1 MNRVKQLE
9 EAIIAIQELI
19 EALPPGIDYEAD
31 VNDDSP
37 EDMTLWIGG
46 LIWQI
51 CKKAMEIKPDG
62 N

>member
-1 MNRVKQLE
+1 
-9 EAIIAIQELI
+9 
-19 EALPPGIDYEAD
+19 LPPGIDYEAD

>member
-9 EAIIAIQELI
+9 EAIMAIQELI

-37 EDMTLWIGG
+37 EDMTL
-46 LIWQI
+46 
-51 CKKAMEIKPDG
+51 
-62 N
+62 